1 MVWLTDM
8 SGPRSTRLNCILQ
21 ACTAFARGQPRYKY
35 PAPLLHN
42 ISTSDTTLLQLYY
55 MADTTY
61 IDYNTPA
68 SGKSEYFDAPIMH
81 IFSKPAEE
89 EDVAL
94 SPTTPGR
101 IRTTTSLN
109 SGWIGSG
116 GQDDGVVENAG
127 QSSDE
132 EHGVPDLDDVTS
144 RDYAVVTHKRVG
156 STSTGGAGSDSGY
169 DSPSRRNKPRELRDD
184 DNDIQ
189 PIPVA
194 WAEPGT
200 DAVQR
205 GPKSLASTADARRS
219 QSMRS
224 FHTVGTLNRDGGS
237 IRTTVSGRYTPAD
250 RRRRA
255 SLTGGTFSNGAG
267 TVGPAAAANEEDTN
281 LFRSRSVSAES
292 ALSKKQMLK
301 ISKTERE
308 CHVVLRAVKGN

>member
-1 MVWLTDM
+1 
-8 SGPRSTRLNCILQ
+8 
-21 ACTAFARGQPRYKY
+21 
-35 PAPLLHN
+35 
-42 ISTSDTTLLQLYY
+42 

-68 SGKSEYFDAPIMH
+68 SGKSEYFDAPTMH

-94 SPTTPGR
+94 SPTTPSR

-109 SGWIGSG
+109 SG
-116 GQDDGVVENAG
+116 GQDDGVVENAV

-132 EHGVPDLDDVTS
+132 EHDAPDPDNFTS
-144 RDYAVVTHKRVG
+144 RDYAAVTHKRVG

-169 DSPSRRNKPRELRDD
+169 ESPSRRNKPRELRDD
-184 DNDIQ
+184 NNDIQ
-189 PIPVA
+189 PIPVV

-200 DAVQR
+200 DAIQR
-205 GPKSLASTADARRS
+205 GPKSLASTVDARRS

-224 FHTVGTLNRDGGS
+224 FHTTGTLNRDGGS
-237 IRTTVSGRYTPAD
+237 IRTTASGRYTPAD

-267 TVGPAAAANEEDTN
+267 TVGPAAAANEEETN

-301 ISKTERE
+301 ISKTERKYP
-308 CHVVLRAVKGN
+308 VVPCPIEGN